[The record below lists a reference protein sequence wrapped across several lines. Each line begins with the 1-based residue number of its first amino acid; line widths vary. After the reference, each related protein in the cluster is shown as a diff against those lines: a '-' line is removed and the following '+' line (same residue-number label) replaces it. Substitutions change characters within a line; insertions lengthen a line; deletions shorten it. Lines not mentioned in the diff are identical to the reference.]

1 MNEYGMK
8 VGDRFTLPFRYVN
21 GKSCVVENNGFAI
34 VKQRC
39 ETRVE
44 VFSDQI
50 EQFVYYDWI
59 VTDYC
64 PVFTVVGFRKSDR
77 YKDAVYVRYEN
88 NSETFMCQMVVD
100 FVYKNG
106 TCIYKSVSKDY
117 KNS

>member
-59 VTDYC
+59 VS
-64 PVFTVVGFRKSDR
+64 PAR
-77 YKDAVYVRYEN
+77 
-88 NSETFMCQMVVD
+88 
-100 FVYKNG
+100 
-106 TCIYKSVSKDY
+106 
-117 KNS
+117 